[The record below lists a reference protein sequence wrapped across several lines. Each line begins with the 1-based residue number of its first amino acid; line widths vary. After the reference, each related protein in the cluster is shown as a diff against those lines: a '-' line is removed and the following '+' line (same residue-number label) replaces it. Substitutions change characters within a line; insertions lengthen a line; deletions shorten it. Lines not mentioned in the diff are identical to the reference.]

1 MKQQKMHQQ
10 MQQTMRQAMDQPPP
24 QVPMPPSIRTSPPHP
39 NLPLRLLAAAAAG
52 LLLSLLYVFWPTAHG
67 LNAFILQ
74 LRGERLLLMFLL
86 AVCGGVGTLIFQ
98 TITGNR
104 LLTPQLMG
112 MESLYRLLQAL
123 LIWLL
128 GNQLY
133 TQLPAGAQFA
143 AATGVSVAVS
153 TFFFVFVLKR
163 LRGDLFR
170 LLLIGLIFSVF
181 CRALTEFISRLLDP
195 LAYAVYQGATFAQIS
210 RADMALIGLAAPACA
225 LITALLW
232 CSRHTLDVLAL
243 GRETAIGLGVAYLP
257 AISLAMMGVATLVAI
272 ATALVGPM
280 LFFGLL
286 ASALAYRFFPTPRH
300 AVLLPGVALTAY
312 AVLLGGQLIFE
323 RLLNM
328 AGTLSMA
335 VEFAGGLLFLLLIA
349 RRPQHP

>member
-1 MKQQKMHQQ
+1 MMMHAQ
-10 MQQTMRQAMDQPPP
+10 MLP
-24 QVPMPPSIRTSPPHP
+24 QPHP
-39 NLPLRLLAAAAAG
+39 QTPARSRDCLHLRLMVAALAG
-52 LLLSLLYVFWPTAHG
+52 LALSGLYVLWPTANG

-74 LRGERLLLMFLL
+74 LRAERVLLMFLL
-86 AVCGGVGTLIFQ
+86 AVCGGVGTLVFQ
-98 TITGNR
+98 TLTGNR

-112 MESLYRLLQAL
+112 MEGIYRLLQAA

-133 TQLPAGAQFA
+133 TQLPAYGKFA
-143 AATGVSVAVS
+143 AATLLSVSVS
-153 TFFFVFVLKR
+153 TFFFIFLLKR

-170 LLLIGLIFSVF
+170 LLLIGLVFTVF

-195 LAYAVYQGATFAQIS
+195 LAYAVYQSATFAQIS
-210 RADMALIGLAAPACA
+210 RADTALIGLATPMCA
-225 LITALLW
+225 AVCAWLW
-232 CSRHTLDVLAL
+232 RSRHTLDVLAL

-257 AISLAMMGVATLVAI
+257 RISWGLMGVATLVAI

-286 ASALAYRFFPTPRH
+286 ACALAYRFFPTSQH

-312 AVLLGGQLIFE
+312 LILLGGQLIFE

-328 AGTLSMA
+328 AGTLSIA
-335 VEFAGGLLFLLLIA
+335 VEFVGGLLFLLLIA
-349 RRPQHP
+349 RPTRT